1 MNRARRQ
8 EIEEGEKETGRRG
21 MELRRDMEWR
31 KGIGPQHGR
40 GWGHRGAG
48 QGRAD
53 LKQYVLA
60 SVYCI

>member
-8 EIEEGEKETGRRG
+8 EIEEGKRDREKRNGTKKTRNGGRGRG
-21 MELRRDMEWR
+21 YRR
-31 KGIGPQHGR
+31 KGG
-40 GWGHRGAG
+40 GHMGAG

-53 LKQYVLA
+53 LKQYVLS